1 MLSAAEERY
10 VKPYYRAM
18 MRGNALRH
26 PEVVSAVAGVARDV
40 ASDEVVGLL
49 RGEWRPRVMGAW
61 LAAAQTSG
69 DVTAAVLR
77 ALETSWGTLDSPPLA
92 AAAVLLAGPAAL
104 PALET
109 YAAREAEH
117 RFGGADLVAAAAGY
131 LAARYGVE
139 SVLPVPEPGERAL
152 FAALLA
158 IAGKIREPE
167 GGAGA
172 R

>member
-1 MLSAAEERY
+1 MLSAVEERY
-10 VKPYYRAM
+10 VLPYYRTM

-26 PEVVSAVAGVARDV
+26 PEVVAAVAGVARDV
-40 ASDEVVGLL
+40 PADVVVGLL

-69 DVTAAVLR
+69 DVTAAVLS

-92 AAAVLLAGPAAL
+92 AVAVLLAGPAAL

-109 YAAREAEH
+109 YAARDAEH
-117 RFGGADLVAAAAGY
+117 GFGGTDLVAAAAAH
-131 LAARYGVE
+131 LAVPT
-139 SVLPVPEPGERAL
+139 VLPAPEPGDRDL

-158 IAGKIREPE
+158 VAGEIREPA